1 MVEFRIPRRVR
12 RAKSK
17 LTTLNFR
24 KAGFDLYKGL
34 LGRILCDKALEGRRA
49 QEGWF

>member
-1 MVEFRIPRRVR
+1 MKAKGRLGCGDHEVVEFRIPRVR

-24 KAGFDLYKGL
+24 RAGSDIYNSL
-34 LGRILCDKALEGRRA
+34 LGRVR
-49 QEGWF
+49 